1 MPARRL
7 LADAGPL
14 AADLPPAV
22 DGEAGIA
29 RLDGIA
35 ALLVRTRVFWYA
47 VIAVWTILA

>member
-1 MPARRL
+1 